1 MKIKKY
7 PIRNLLGESLF
18 WDSDFNELIWTDI
31 IGKKIW
37 SFKNHKFN
45 SWLFREKVSWIMPI
59 FESDKILI
67 GFSHSIAIALR
78 SNPVKFEIIKEF
90 SFDDKNSRLNDVCA
104 DSTGAI
110 WFGSMSDNPSYNKK
124 NPFFRMDSYFNIKVV
139 DDGYCIANGPVI
151 SLDDRTLLHTDSFK
165 REIYSFDVDIKKGE
179 ISNKRIWKKFEIE
192 EGIPDGMCFDYL
204 GNLWVAMWGT
214 GQIRNFDKNGILI
227 NKIDMPTSNIS
238 NVCFGGENMNH
249 LFLTSANLDGE
260 PNEFAGSL
268 FGINFKNIKG
278 VKTKKSKILI

>member
-1 MKIKKY
+1 MKIQKY

-18 WDSDFNELIWTDI
+18 WDSDFNELMWTDI

-59 FESDKILI
+59 FESDKFLI

-110 WFGSMSDNPSYNKK
+110 WFGSMSDNPVYNNN

-151 SLDDRTLLHTDSFK
+151 SLDERTLLHTDSFK

-179 ISNKRIWKKFEIE
+179 ISNKRLWKRFDIE
-192 EGIPDGMCFDYL
+192 EGIPDGMCFDSS
-204 GNLWVAMWGT
+204 GNLWVAMWGSGKISHFNKEGT
-214 GQIRNFDKNGILI
+214 LLK
-227 NKIDMPTSNIS
+227 KIDLPVLKVS
-238 NVCFGGENMNH
+238 NVCFGGANMNH
-249 LFLTSANLDGE
+249 LFVSSANLNDE
-260 PNEFAGSL
+260 SN
-268 FGINFKNIKG
+268 
-278 VKTKKSKILI
+278 

>member
-1 MKIKKY
+1 MKIQKY

-18 WDSDFNELIWTDI
+18 WDSDFNELMWTDI

-59 FESDKILI
+59 FESDKFLI

-110 WFGSMSDNPSYNKK
+110 WFGSMSENPVYNSN

-151 SLDDRTLLHTDSFK
+151 SLDERTLLHTDSFK
-165 REIYSFDVDIKKGE
+165 GEIYSFDVDIKKGKYQINDYGNDSILKKVFQMVCVLIPWE
-179 ISNKRIWKKFEIE
+179 IYGLQCGVVGK
-192 EGIPDGMCFDYL
+192 L
-204 GNLWVAMWGT
+204 V
-214 GQIRNFDKNGILI
+214 ILI
-227 NKIDMPTSNIS
+227 
-238 NVCFGGENMNH
+238 
-249 LFLTSANLDGE
+249 
-260 PNEFAGSL
+260 
-268 FGINFKNIKG
+268 
-278 VKTKKSKILI
+278 KKAHC